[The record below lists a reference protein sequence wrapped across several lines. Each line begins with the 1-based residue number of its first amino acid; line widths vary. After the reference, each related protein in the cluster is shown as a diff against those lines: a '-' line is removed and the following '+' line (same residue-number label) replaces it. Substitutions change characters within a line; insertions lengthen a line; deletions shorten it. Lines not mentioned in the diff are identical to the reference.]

1 MKIRITENTLR
12 CRLSETDV
20 TSLKNNESLQVTLPL
35 GPNRMVFELCDA
47 WEISNGDTLA
57 AAITDPAE
65 IKPYNTDPMDAMKVT
80 LEPNHLK
87 ICIHPSALQTWLNSK
102 EMAIKTHIK
111 HPNNRTLNLIVE
123 KDMMG

>member
-20 TSLKNNESLQVTLPL
+20 TSLKNNESLLVALPV
-35 GPNRMVFELCDA
+35 GPNRMVFELSDA
-47 WEISNGDTLA
+47 WEISNGDALA
-57 AAITDPAE
+57 APIIDPTE
-65 IKPYNTDPMDAMKVT
+65 IEPQTTDPMDAMHVT

-87 ICIHPSALQTWLNSK
+87 ICIHPAALQTWLNSK

>member
-20 TSLKNNESLQVTLPL
+20 TSLKNNESLQVALPV
-35 GPNRMVFELCDA
+35 GPNRMVFELSDA
-47 WEISNGDTLA
+47 WEISNGDALA
-57 AAITDPAE
+57 APIIDPTE
-65 IKPYNTDPMDAMKVT
+65 IEPQTTDPMDAMHVT

-87 ICIHPSALQTWLNSK
+87 ICIHPAALQTWLNSK

-111 HPNNRTLNLIVE
+111 HPNNHTLTVVVE

>member
-20 TSLKNNESLQVTLPL
+20 TSLKNNESLQVALPV
-35 GPNRMVFELCDA
+35 GPNRMVFELSDA
-47 WEISNGDTLA
+47 WEISNGDTQA
-57 AAITDPAE
+57 TSIADPAE
-65 IKPYNTDPMDAMKVT
+65 NEPHITNPMDAMKVT

-87 ICIHPSALQTWLNSK
+87 ICIHPAALETWLNSK

>member
-20 TSLKNNESLQVTLPL
+20 TSLKNNVSLQVALPV

-57 AAITDPAE
+57 APIIDPTE
-65 IKPYNTDPMDAMKVT
+65 IEPQTTDPMDAMKVT
-80 LEPNHLK
+80 LELNHLK
-87 ICIHPSALQTWLNSK
+87 ICIHPFALETWLNSK

>member
-20 TSLKNNESLQVTLPL
+20 TSLKNNESLLVALPV
-35 GPNRMVFELCDA
+35 GPNRMVFELSDA
-47 WEISNGDTLA
+47 WEISNGDALA
-57 AAITDPAE
+57 ASIADPAE
-65 IKPYNTDPMDAMKVT
+65 NEPHITNPMDAMKVT

-102 EMAIKTHIK
+102 EMAIKIHIK
-111 HPNNRTLNLIVE
+111 HPNNHTLTVVVE

>member
-20 TSLKNNESLQVTLPL
+20 TSLKNNESLQVALPV
-35 GPNRMVFELCDA
+35 GPNRMVFELSDA

-57 AAITDPAE
+57 TSIADPAE
-65 IKPYNTDPMDAMKVT
+65 NEPQITVPMDAMKVT

-87 ICIHPSALQTWLNSK
+87 ICIHPKELLTWLNSK

-111 HPNNRTLNLIVE
+111 HPNNHTLTVVVE

>member
-20 TSLKNNESLQVTLPL
+20 TSLKNNESLQVTLPV
-35 GPNRMVFELCDA
+35 GPNGMVFELCDA

-65 IKPYNTDPMDAMKVT
+65 IEPQTTDPMDAMNVT

-87 ICIHPSALQTWLNSK
+87 ICIHPKELLTWLNSK

-111 HPNNRTLNLIVE
+111 HPNNHTLTVVVE

>member
-1 MKIRITENTLR
+1 LKIRITENTLR

-20 TSLKNNESLQVTLPL
+20 TSLKNNESLLVALPV
-35 GPNRMVFELCDA
+35 GPNRMVFELSDA

-57 AAITDPAE
+57 TSIADPAE
-65 IKPYNTDPMDAMKVT
+65 NEPQITVPMDAMKVT
-80 LEPNHLK
+80 LEPNYLK